1 MQDPNRALEATRR
14 ALTAAQASPAI
25 GGSAAFD
32 HHLAALYAV
41 QAQSYSLLELDADAR
56 SAAAAGLK
64 LAPDPTDPVHILLQT
79 VQAANV
85 YDTQGIDKAL
95 GEIEHAR
102 ALQTPGSQ
110 ADVCL
115 QIALGRLQYRGGR
128 IDTALLT
135 LTQAYRASIS
145 LASPETRVEAAAA
158 LSPAMRVE
166 GDFQQALA
174 LNQEVI
180 DWQERH
186 GAKLSLSVSR
196 YLRGQILIEM
206 HDYGSAIDQ
215 TLQARRLSVGLQDEQ
230 GVGFADLAICD
241 ARLEQGELGAA
252 REACTNALHI
262 FSASHSMDVVR
273 QAQTQ
278 LARLD
283 LAEGHPG
290 KALATLDEVLAN
302 RAADVQP
309 RQLPKV
315 YKLRSEAN
323 AALHKFPEAYADL
336 GEYLRLH
343 LAAVDDERNKQVAAL
358 RARFETDREIARND
372 VLRRELEL
380 AQERTHRQRAQL
392 RWVVAAISASGLV
405 IALLSYLLVTNLRY
419 RKQLVR
425 IASID
430 SLTGLP
436 NRGSTAAMAIKA
448 LQDAAAS
455 QQPLSLALIDLDRFK
470 LLNDQLGHA
479 TGDRVLKE
487 FAKISSACLRPTD
500 ALGRWGGEEF
510 LALFPNTTL
519 DAAVQ
524 ILDDLRLRVAQ
535 INLPDPS
542 LRVSISAGLATAGA
556 GAISLDEILAQADVA
571 LYKAKNSGRD
581 LVRYAEES
589 FAAASTGV
597 RRALR
602 QH

>member
-1 MQDPNRALEATRR
+1 MRRSDSGHGHKASGGAGRGLLRARRRRVRLHAAVWALIALSAVHSFTATVSAECLELPYSDVRTLGDLSMQDPNRALEATRR

-79 VQAANV
+79 AQAANV

-206 HDYGSAIDQ
+206 HDYRSAIDQ
-215 TLQARRLSVGLQDEQ
+215 TLQARRLSVELKDEQ

-252 REACTNALHI
+252 REACANALHI

-273 QAQTQ
+273 
-278 LARLD
+278 
-283 LAEGHPG
+283 
-290 KALATLDEVLAN
+290 
-302 RAADVQP
+302 
-309 RQLPKV
+309 
-315 YKLRSEAN
+315 
-323 AALHKFPEAYADL
+323 
-336 GEYLRLH
+336 
-343 LAAVDDERNKQVAAL
+343 
-358 RARFETDREIARND
+358 
-372 VLRRELEL
+372 
-380 AQERTHRQRAQL
+380 
-392 RWVVAAISASGLV
+392 
-405 IALLSYLLVTNLRY
+405 
-419 RKQLVR
+419 
-425 IASID
+425 
-430 SLTGLP
+430 
-436 NRGSTAAMAIKA
+436 
-448 LQDAAAS
+448 
-455 QQPLSLALIDLDRFK
+455 
-470 LLNDQLGHA
+470 
-479 TGDRVLKE
+479 
-487 FAKISSACLRPTD
+487 
-500 ALGRWGGEEF
+500 
-510 LALFPNTTL
+510 
-519 DAAVQ
+519 
-524 ILDDLRLRVAQ
+524 
-535 INLPDPS
+535 
-542 LRVSISAGLATAGA
+542 
-556 GAISLDEILAQADVA
+556 
-571 LYKAKNSGRD
+571 
-581 LVRYAEES
+581 
-589 FAAASTGV
+589 
-597 RRALR
+597 RALS
-602 QH
+602 